1 MSSPELSRV
10 EVMGRVRSGDLK
22 LRDGAVLLAQRP
34 AKSSSIIPALIEERI
49 DSSEMYRFAASRA
62 L

>member
-1 MSSPELSRV
+1 M
-10 EVMGRVRSGDLK
+10 
-22 LRDGAVLLAQRP
+22 
-34 AKSSSIIPALIEERI
+34 SSSIIPALIEERI